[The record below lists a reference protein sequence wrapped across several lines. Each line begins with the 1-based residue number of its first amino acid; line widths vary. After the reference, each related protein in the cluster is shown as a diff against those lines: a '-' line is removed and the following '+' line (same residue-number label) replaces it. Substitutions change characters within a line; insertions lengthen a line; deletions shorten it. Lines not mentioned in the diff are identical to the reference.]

1 MIVFAAAS
9 ASWRCELFISL
20 WDTLHNYF
28 LSARW
33 SRAAYDMNRHLDR
46 WLSTSE
52 AILNKLCNLLKVFA
66 MSSAIMSVDL
76 ALEPITFKDL
86 TNKFETDD
94 FFWKKTNTNSA

>member
-1 MIVFAAAS
+1 
-9 ASWRCELFISL
+9 
-20 WDTLHNYF
+20 
-28 LSARW
+28 
-33 SRAAYDMNRHLDR
+33 
-46 WLSTSE
+46 
-52 AILNKLCNLLKVFA
+52 